1 LGAGRV
7 KVERHGAYGD
17 DMPTDGPHSMT
28 TSITVRPVLPG
39 DRAAVLAVEAA
50 AFPTTAEAELVA
62 ALLDDP
68 SARPVVDLLAEAD
81 GRPVGHVLFTAAR
94 VCGDGILVPA
104 SLLAPLA
111 VVPEAQ
117 RRGVGRALIEAGIEA
132 LRELDIGLCFVLG
145 HIDYYPRAGFR
156 PALPLGLRAPYEI
169 DPAVADA
176 WMVRETRAGLIG
188 AVRGAVSCADAL
200 MHPELWR
207 E

>member
-1 LGAGRV
+1 MPPASTDS
-7 KVERHGAYGD
+7 AYNLA
-17 DMPTDGPHSMT
+17 
-28 TSITVRPVLPG
+28 TVRPALPQ
-39 DRAAVLAVEAA
+39 DRAAALAVEAA

-68 SARPVVDLLAEAD
+68 TAQPVVSLLAEVA
-81 GRPVGHVLFTAAR
+81 GKPVGHILYTHAA
-94 VCGDGILVPA
+94 VHGDGVAVPA
-104 SLLAPLA
+104 SILAPLA

-117 RRGVGRALIEAGIEA
+117 RRGVGQALIEAGIEA

-156 PALPLGLRAPYEI
+156 PAQPFGLHAPYDI

-176 WMVRETRAGLIG
+176 WMVRETRPGLLG
-188 AVRGAVSCADAL
+188 TVRGEVRCAEAL
-200 MHPELWR
+200 MHPEYWR

>member
-1 LGAGRV
+1 
-7 KVERHGAYGD
+7 
-17 DMPTDGPHSMT
+17 M
-28 TSITVRPVLPG
+28 
-39 DRAAVLAVEAA
+39 LAVEAA
-50 AFPTTAEAELVA
+50 AFGRPDEANLVA

-68 SARPVVDLLAEAD
+68 TARPVVNLLAELD

-94 VCGDGILVPA
+94 VVNDDAVVPA

-117 RRGVGRALIEAGIEA
+117 RRGVGLALIRAGVDA
-132 LRELDIGLCFVLG
+132 LAALDVGLVFVLG

-156 PALPLGLRAPYEI
+156 PALPLGLRAPYPI

-176 WMVRETRAGLIG
+176 WMVLETRPGLLG
-188 AVRGAVSCADAL
+188 AVRGTVQCADAL
-200 MHPELWR
+200 MHPALWR

>member
-1 LGAGRV
+1 
-7 KVERHGAYGD
+7 
-17 DMPTDGPHSMT
+17 MT
-28 TSITVRPVLPG
+28 PVSLRPALPL
-39 DRAAVLAVEAA
+39 DLAAVLAVEAA

-68 SARPVVDLLAEAD
+68 TAQPIFSLLAETD
-81 GRPVGHVLFTAAR
+81 GRPIGHILFTRAA
-94 VCGDGILVPA
+94 VHGDGIAVPA
-104 SLLAPLA
+104 SILAPLA

-117 RRGVGRALIEAGIEA
+117 RRGVGRALIEAGIDA
-132 LRELDIGLCFVLG
+132 LRKLDIGLCFVLG

-156 PALPLGLRAPYEI
+156 PALPLGLRAPYDI

-176 WMVRETRAGLIG
+176 WMVRETRPGLLG
-188 AVRGAVSCADAL
+188 AVQGTVRCADTF